1 MAMAKATTYLA
12 RLLRYRPSARSCT
25 PAACEGG
32 EWMGRRSGGGG
43 EGRGSVGGGAIGF
56 SASRP

>member
-12 RLLRYRPSARSCT
+12 RLLRYRPSVRSCT

-32 EWMGRRSGGGG
+32 GGVDGEEEWWRRGRKGDW
-43 EGRGSVGGGAIGF
+43 
-56 SASRP
+56 